1 MGGKKGG
8 IKVFQMGNAGKKKSK
23 LVEINFPE
31 TINALKSLQGM
42 VGRNIAVR
50 ITVGSH
56 VRSLQNLQNHYC
68 RTLVNC
74 LG

>member
-1 MGGKKGG
+1 M
-8 IKVFQMGNAGKKKSK
+8 QEKKSK
-23 LVEINFPE
+23 LVQINFPE

-56 VRSLQNLQNHYC
+56 VRSLQNPQNHYY